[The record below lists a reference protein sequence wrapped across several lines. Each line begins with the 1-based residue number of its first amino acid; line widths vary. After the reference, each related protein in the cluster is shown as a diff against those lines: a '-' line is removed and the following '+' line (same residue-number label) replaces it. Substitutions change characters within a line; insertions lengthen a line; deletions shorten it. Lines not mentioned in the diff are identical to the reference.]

1 MNMNEKNK
9 IKNCRIEPKLKLIN
23 MDSVEVEQ
31 VEWLLYPFIP
41 YGKVTIIQGDPGEG
55 KTTMV
60 LQIIAKLTRGEP
72 ILPVTDTT
80 KEKRSDEVDSENED
94 LDAEDNMQEQSSVSP
109 VNVIYQT
116 AEDGLGDTIKP
127 RLLAAGAASNLGLIV
142 SNPDY
147 LLQVQIVRGCW

>member
-9 IKNCRIEPKLKLIN
+9 IENYRTEPKLKLIN

-60 LQIIAKLTRGEP
+60 LQIIAKLTRGEA
-72 ILPVTDTT
+72 ILPTVSLTDD
-80 KEKRSDEVDSENED
+80 KENAEV
-94 LDAEDNMQEQSSVSP
+94 P

-116 AEDGLGDTIKP
+116 AEDGLEIP
-127 RLLAAGAASNLGLIV
+127 
-142 SNPDY
+142 
-147 LLQVQIVRGCW
+147 

>member
-1 MNMNEKNK
+1 M
-9 IKNCRIEPKLKLIN
+9 
-23 MDSVEVEQ
+23 EQ

-80 KEKRSDEVDSENED
+80 KENEV
-94 LDAEDNMQEQSSVSP
+94 MKSV
-109 VNVIYQT
+109 
-116 AEDGLGDTIKP
+116 
-127 RLLAAGAASNLGLIV
+127 
-142 SNPDY
+142 
-147 LLQVQIVRGCW
+147 VRMKI